1 MINLESKDVA
11 VVILAAGKGKRMNNP
26 DMSKVMA
33 LLDAKPLI
41 YHVLKEA
48 EKLNPAEIILIVG
61 HQKQSVIDYVST
73 SFSDI
78 LYAEQNEQKGT
89 GHAVM
94 QTQDILRDFQGNV
107 LILSGDV
114 PLLSSVTLNKF
125 IEFHYESGS
134 DLSVLSTNAPNP
146 YGYGRIIRDSNNK
159 FLKIVEEK
167 DATADEKEINEINS
181 GVYFVKS
188 SILFEALS
196 SVSDNNAQGEY
207 YLTDIIEILHNRGF
221 KVEAFP
227 GAVFEELQGVNSPD
241 DLSMVSEYFYKRKRE
256 KIAEIN

>member
-1 MINLESKDVA
+1 
-11 VVILAAGKGKRMNNP
+11 MNNP

-48 EKLNPAEIILIVG
+48 ENLNPAEIILIVG
-61 HQKQSVIDYVST
+61 HQKQSVVDYVQSA
-73 SFSDI
+73 FPGI
-78 LYAEQNEQKGT
+78 LFAEQNEQMGT

-94 QTQDILRDFQGNV
+94 QTIDNLKDFQGNV

-114 PLLSSVTLNKF
+114 PLLSSGTLSKF
-125 IEFHYESGS
+125 IGFHFESGA
-134 DLSVLSTNAPNP
+134 DLTVLSTIAPNP
-146 YGYGRIIRDSNNK
+146 YGYGRIIRDSEND

-188 SILFEALS
+188 SILFDALG

-207 YLTDIIEILHNRGF
+207 YLTDIIEILHKRGY
-221 KVEAFP
+221 KVMAFP

-241 DLSMVSEYFYKRKRE
+241 DLAMITEYFYKRKRE
-256 KIAEIN
+256 KIAEID